1 MSRERILIMAGG
13 TGGHV
18 YPALA
23 VADYLRKQATQ
34 VLWLGTEAGLEARVV
49 PEKGYELATIKVMG
63 LRGKGP
69 GRLLLAPFILCAALI
84 QAMLIIRRFK
94 PDAVLGM
101 GGYVSG
107 PGGVAAWILR
117 VPLYI
122 HEQNAIAGL
131 TNRLLAPLATLVMQG
146 FPDTFKVGERVQ
158 TTGNPVREEIIN
170 LSACRKTFT
179 VKRQDELCL
188 LVLGGS
194 LGAKALNQTIPS
206 ALKILPADIR
216 IRIWHQTGTQHLQQT
231 KMIYEKLSL
240 DQARVEAYIEDMAGA
255 YAWADLVLC
264 RAGALTLAEL
274 CVSGMAAILVPY
286 PHAVDDHQTAN
297 AHYLS
302 DADAAILLP
311 ESKLEAGNLASLLSG
326 FYRARSRLQAMAE
339 RTRELAYLDAT
350 ATVARICLGGA
361 SA

>member
-23 VADYLRKQATQ
+23 VADYLRKQGTQ
-34 VLWLGTEAGLEARVV
+34 VHWLGTEAGLEARVV
-49 PEKGYELATIKVMG
+49 PQKGYELATIKVMG

-69 GRLLLAPFILCAALI
+69 ERLLLAPFILCVALL

-94 PDAVLGM
+94 PHAVLGM

-107 PGGVAAWILR
+107 PGGLAAWVLR

-146 FPDTFKVGERVQ
+146 FPHTFKVSERVQ

-170 LSACRKTFT
+170 LSACRKPLAE
-179 VKRQDELCL
+179 KRQDELCL

-231 KMIYEKLSL
+231 KVIYEKLGL
-240 DQARVEAYIEDMAGA
+240 DQARVDAYIEDMAAA

-274 CVSGMAAILVPY
+274 CVSGLAAILVPY

-302 DADAAILLP
+302 DADAAVLLP

-326 FYRARSRLQAMAE
+326 FYRARCRLQAMAE
-339 RTRELAYLDAT
+339 RTRQLAYLDAT
-350 ATVARICLGGA
+350 ARVAKICLGAA
-361 SA
+361 SG